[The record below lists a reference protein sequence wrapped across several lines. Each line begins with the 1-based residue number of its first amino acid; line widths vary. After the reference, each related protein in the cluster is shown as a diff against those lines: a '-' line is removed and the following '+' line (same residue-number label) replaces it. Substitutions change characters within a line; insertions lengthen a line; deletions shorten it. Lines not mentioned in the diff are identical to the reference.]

1 MDISLGVPQ
10 GSVLGLLL
18 FIIYINDFCFL
29 NLTSRVILFADDT
42 TLSIEY
48 EYIAKLK
55 NIVDIDLVYIS
66 EWYMV
71 NWLILNTSKTNAMI
85 LASSINKVLPEISI
99 GDSKFVLLESV
110 KLIGVFID
118 CRLNFSIHISELC
131 EKINRKANILS
142 RCFFM
147 YSRHFRV
154 TLFKLFIMSNFDY
167 FSSLFLFTINFN
179 CMTKLCLVFKRN
191 VKFVL

>member
-85 LASSINKVLPEISI
+85 LASSIN
-99 GDSKFVLLESV
+99 KFVLLESV